1 MICRVTAL
9 KRNMELVREVLLR
22 VEGLDGPAGSRWL
35 CRSFDPEFQIDGRSG
50 DEVDHH
56 LRLLADAD
64 FLLNAKAAND
74 GVMLSGLSWKG
85 CEFLDTVRSPEVWP
99 RTKEAAGKVGGVSIA
114 TLADI
119 AKATAKTVI
128 KEHLGL
134 DLG

>member
-1 MICRVTAL
+1 M
-9 KRNMELVREVLLR
+9 KRDMELVREVLLR
-22 VEGLDGPAGSRWL
+22 VEGLDGPPGSRWL
-35 CRSFDPEFQIDGRSG
+35 CRSFDPEFQIEGWSG
-50 DEVDHH
+50 DQVDHC

-64 FLLNAKAAND
+64 FLLNSKPAND

-85 CEFLDTVRSPEVWP
+85 CEFLDPVRSPEVWR
-99 RTKEAAGKVGGVSIA
+99 RTKEAAGKIGGVSIA
-114 TLADI
+114 VLAEI